1 MGYNPTSTFGSTV
14 LYTAQVTVS
23 ATPTALTAASFVGAN
38 EILLQNDPAS
48 TVNIRIGTDS
58 AQYVSLVPGASLTIP
73 FRVAGKIYHSTAS
86 STATLN
92 ILARD

>member
-23 ATPTALTAASFVGAN
+23 ATPAALVAASFIGCN

-48 TVNIRIGTDS
+48 TVNIRIGTVS
-58 AQYVSLVPGASLTIP
+58 GQYVSLVPGASLTIP
-73 FRVAGKIYHSTAS
+73 VRVAGLVHHSTAS
-86 STATLN
+86 ATATLN